1 MNNNS
6 ADQILVTALELA
18 ESDSWENL
26 HLHAIA
32 RNLNISLVQIQQHYR
47 QKDDIVEAWFDCADQ
62 AILGIKPTS
71 EFLNLSARERLQQ
84 VIMIW
89 LETLAPH
96 RRITREML
104 RYKFEFGHIHL
115 QALGIMR
122 ISRTVQ
128 WFREAARVDTSH
140 FRRIVEET
148 ATTAIYLMTFAKWL
162 HDDSPDSIKTRQFLE
177 FALRKSEQCA
187 GIAGIA
193 KT

>member
-1 MNNNS
+1 MNSNP
-6 ADQILVTALELA
+6 ADQILDTALGMA
-18 ESDSWENL
+18 ESESWEDL
-26 HLHAIA
+26 HLYAIA
-32 RNLNISLVQIQQHYR
+32 RRLDISLAQIRQHYP
-47 QKDDIVEAWFDCADQ
+47 QKDDIVEAWFDRADR
-62 AILGIKPTS
+62 AVLSFKPTP

-84 VIMIW
+84 VIITW

-128 WFREAARVDTSH
+128 WFREAARVDTSR

-148 ATTAIYLMTFAKWL
+148 GTTAVYLMTFAKWL
-162 HDDSPDSIKTRQFLE
+162 HDDSADSIKTRQFLE
-177 FALRKSEQCA
+177 CALRKSEQCA
-187 GIAGIA
+187 DLAGIV